1 MKRTRQLIMA
11 TLCSTVFI
19 LSACNTPQSKTI
31 SSDGFATEIS
41 RAEQI
46 VSESKKVIIAF
57 NKANT
62 PEDLKA
68 AESDK
73 EAFFSS
79 WLNIA
84 NPDSEEKERLEKAES
99 RIKAAES
106 DALSRILPAAEE

>member
-1 MKRTRQLIMA
+1 MA

-19 LSACNTPQSKTI
+19 LSACNTPQTKTI

-41 RAEQI
+41 RADQI
-46 VSESKKVIIAF
+46 ISESKKVIIAF

-62 PEDLKA
+62 PEELKS

-73 EAFFSS
+73 EAFFAS
-79 WLNIA
+79 WLNIES
-84 NPDSEEKERLEKAES
+84 PDGEEKERLEKAES

-106 DALSRILPAAEE
+106 DALSRILPAEQE

>member
-11 TLCSTVFI
+11 TLGTLAFL
-19 LSACNTPQSKTI
+19 LSACNTPQSKTV
-31 SSDGFATEIS
+31 SADGFDTAIS
-41 RAEQI
+41 RADQI

-62 PEDLKA
+62 PEELKS

-73 EAFFSS
+73 EAFFAS